1 MSATKNTEKKFG
13 NVITRESISFEDWD
27 NFGTC
32 FANWFQ
38 PKDFGQEIDSYYDA
52 DGNIT
57 LDAIAKFLHDLRD
70 MTCGFGCTLP
80 LVKVGQTRTFEVERA
95 RFWDNEGGTDD
106 CFTLGKITITRTSD
120 DNTEVVLEHINEY
133 RR

>member
-1 MSATKNTEKKFG
+1 MSANNNTEKTFG
-13 NVITRESISFEDWD
+13 NVITRESISFMDWD
-27 NFGTC
+27 NFGNC
-32 FANWFQ
+32 FSHWFQ
-38 PKDFGQEIDSYYDA
+38 PKGVGQEIDDYYNL

-57 LDAIAKFLHDLRD
+57 LDDIAKFLHDLRD
-70 MTCGFGCTLP
+70 LTCGQGCNLP

-95 RFWDNEGGTDD
+95 RFWDNEGGTND

>member
-1 MSATKNTEKKFG
+1 MSANNNKENTFG
-13 NVITRESISFEDWD
+13 NVITRESISFTDWD
-27 NFGTC
+27 NFGFC

-38 PKDFGQEIDSYYDA
+38 PKGMGQEIDDYYNL

-57 LDAIAKFLHDLRD
+57 LDDIAKFLHDLRD
-70 MTCGFGCTLP
+70 MTCGHGCKLP

-95 RFWDNEGGTDD
+95 RFWDNEGGTND

>member
-1 MSATKNTEKKFG
+1 MSANNNTKNTFG
-13 NVITRESISFEDWD
+13 NVITKESISFEDWD
-27 NFGTC
+27 NFGSC

-38 PKDFGQEIDSYYDA
+38 PKGMGQEIDNYYNL

-57 LDAIAKFLHDLRD
+57 LDDIAKFLHDLRD

-80 LVKVGQTRTFEVERA
+80 LVKVGQTKTFEVKRN
-95 RFWDNEGGTDD
+95 RFWDNKGSTGD
-106 CFTLGKITITRTSD
+106 CFILGKITITRTSD